1 MLLTS
6 DFILNKIEQA
16 QQFSLH
22 PFIHDFSNVL
32 KIEEVFKE
40 IKIPDICPGEVLPA
54 TSDFS
59 MVAGEFIEIYSKQPD
74 SWDCIITCFFM
85 DTANNIIQYIE
96 TIYNAL
102 KPGGAWINFGPLLYH
117 YADMSD
123 QLSIELSWE
132 EFRAVVFG
140 IGFIIQHED
149 QQESLYASDVN
160 PMLRISYNCIFFTA
174 FKPK

>member
-1 MLLTS
+1 MCYLPILDKIKEIFPNNINSDQQPVSILTPGAGLGRLTFEIAKLGYRSQGNEFSYFMLLTS

-102 KPGGAWINFGPLLYH
+102 KPGGA
-117 YADMSD
+117 
-123 QLSIELSWE
+123 
-132 EFRAVVFG
+132 
-140 IGFIIQHED
+140 
-149 QQESLYASDVN
+149 
-160 PMLRISYNCIFFTA
+160 
-174 FKPK
+174 

>member
-1 MLLTS
+1 
-6 DFILNKIEQA
+6 
-16 QQFSLH
+16 
-22 PFIHDFSNVL
+22 
-32 KIEEVFKE
+32 
-40 IKIPDICPGEVLPA
+40 
-54 TSDFS
+54 
-59 MVAGEFIEIYSKQPD
+59 
-74 SWDCIITCFFM
+74 
-85 DTANNIIQYIE
+85 
-96 TIYNAL
+96 
-102 KPGGAWINFGPLLYH
+102 
-117 YADMSD
+117 MSD